1 MTAIENKGG
10 IKKEKEY
17 KGDIKKE
24 KEYKGEKKCIKEKE
38 KVQVSFYLFSFP
50 L

>member
-24 KEYKGEKKCIKEKE
+24 KEYKGEKN
-38 KVQVSFYLFSFP
+38 V
-50 L
+50 

>member
-1 MTAIENKGG
+1 MTENKGG

-24 KEYKGEKKCIKEKE
+24 KEYKGERKSPS
-38 KVQVSFYLFSFP
+38 VFLSFLLST
-50 L
+50 LIVI

>member
-10 IKKEKEY
+10 
-17 KGDIKKE
+17 IKKE

-38 KVQVSFYLFSFP
+38 KSPSVFLFFLLST
-50 L
+50 LIVI

>member
-17 KGDIKKE
+17 KGDK
-24 KEYKGEKKCIKEKE
+24 KKCIKEN
-38 KVQVSFYLFSFP
+38 FT
-50 L
+50 